1 MIEYLQ
7 LNAVEGIRDLDFC
20 GKSSEYTGDRPFKQ
34 TKEETTIYLKDSSIT
49 QERKFNHN
57 STHGS
62 AVDTISR
69 IKNIHLAK
77 YDIAISVELER

>member
-1 MIEYLQ
+1 MIEYLK
-7 LNAVEGIRDLDFC
+7 LNAVEDIRDLGFC
-20 GKSSEYTGDRPFKQ
+20 GKSSECTGDRLFKQ
-34 TKEETTIYLKDSSIT
+34 TKEETTIYLRDSSIT

-69 IKNIHLAK
+69 IINIHLAK